1 MIKTYLA
8 LFGAICILLIGNSPS
23 VISPF
28 IVGSFEDYFNLS
40 KQSVGNLMSLELG
53 LMAISSIFFS
63 TFKINYKLSHLIILG
78 VSIVLIAYLLTSFAI
93 NTTQLALIRA
103 FSGIGC
109 GLLIAKGH
117 ALIASNNNPEKSYAF
132 FSMSSTIV
140 GAIIIYVSG
149 SILNNF
155 GYQSFFIS
163 LFVFYLLLIP
173 LILFIKEKPVNE
185 VIKPGSED
193 LNLKTVSLLI
203 IGILS
208 FELASGGMWAFDERL
223 GVEFIGISISSVA
236 LVLSIS
242 TLTGLLAPPIVL
254 YIGNRYGRSL
264 PIYIGVTSILMC
276 FIWILKYPSYFS
288 FFAGNIIWYFFFTMT
303 VIYVLAASAII
314 SPTGRLAS
322 WLNAAI
328 LIGMSVAPSLFGYIL
343 DRGTFIDLLP
353 LLFAFILITLICI
366 TFIRKTLD
374 QTE

>member
-78 VSIVLIAYLLTSFAI
+78 VSIVLISYLLTSFAI

-117 ALIASNNNPEKSYAF
+117 ALIAGNNNPEKSYAF

-149 SILNNF
+149 SILNNL

-193 LNLKTVSLLI
+193 LNVKTVSLLI

-353 LLFAFILITLICI
+353 LLFAFILITLISI

>member
-1 MIKTYLA
+1 M
-8 LFGAICILLIGNSPS
+8 
-23 VISPF
+23 
-28 IVGSFEDYFNLS
+28 
-40 KQSVGNLMSLELG
+40 
-53 LMAISSIFFS
+53 
-63 TFKINYKLSHLIILG
+63 
-78 VSIVLIAYLLTSFAI
+78 
-93 NTTQLALIRA
+93 
-103 FSGIGC
+103 
-109 GLLIAKGH
+109 
-117 ALIASNNNPEKSYAF
+117 
-132 FSMSSTIV
+132 
-140 GAIIIYVSG
+140 
-149 SILNNF
+149 
-155 GYQSFFIS
+155 
-163 LFVFYLLLIP
+163 LIP